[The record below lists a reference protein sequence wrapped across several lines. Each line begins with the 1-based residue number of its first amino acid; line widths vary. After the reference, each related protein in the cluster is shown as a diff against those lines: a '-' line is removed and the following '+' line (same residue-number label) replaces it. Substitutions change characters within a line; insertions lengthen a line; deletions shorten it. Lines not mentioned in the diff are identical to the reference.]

1 MTDRELLEKL
11 CVVVNCVRVCLGNLS
26 DRTTG
31 RMTQYENMNK
41 NTDEILQELQIR
53 KTIKVTIS
61 PVIK

>member
-31 RMTQYENMNK
+31 RMTQYENM
-41 NTDEILQELQIR
+41 LQIR
-53 KTIKVTIS
+53 KTIKVTIP